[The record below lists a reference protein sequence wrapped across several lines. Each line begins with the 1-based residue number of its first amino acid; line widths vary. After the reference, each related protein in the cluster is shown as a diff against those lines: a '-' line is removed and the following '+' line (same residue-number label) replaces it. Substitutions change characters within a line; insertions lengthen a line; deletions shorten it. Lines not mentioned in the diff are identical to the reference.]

1 MKLSEKSKSSKKVL
15 SRCGRLAHS
24 TVNSSLGTRNS
35 SPSSQQT
42 INLLQRKILK
52 MKSKLTEAHIKLL
65 QCEEERKIEKQIQ
78 KDFLKK
84 YHIKMLILQENSD
97 NKLSLDDVDK
107 KIIQERN
114 ALDQI
119 WQHRYDEM
127 KKFYEKKLSEMETKE
142 TLCSKC
148 KAFTKVN
155 ENLNLKLARYKLFDK
170 NLDI

>member
-1 MKLSEKSKSSKKVL
+1 MRLSEKSKSSKKVL
-15 SRCGRLAHS
+15 AKCGRLAHS
-24 TVNSSLGTRNS
+24 TVNSALGTRNG

-52 MKSKLTEAHIKLL
+52 LRSKFTQAQMKLL

-78 KDFLKK
+78 KDFLKM

-97 NKLSLDDVDK
+97 KKLSLDDVDE

-114 ALDQI
+114 ALDTI

-127 KKFYEKKLSEMETKE
+127 KKFYEKKLSEKESKE

-170 NLDI
+170 KSDI